1 MSTHTERPKSRA
13 LPALIAGALACTA
26 LAPFAR
32 ADEPDPAATA
42 HARQLAVAV
51 CGTCHGVQ
59 GNSEQPKFPR
69 LAGQASAYLATQ
81 LHNFR
86 AQTRGD
92 PDAIS
97 YMWGMASALDDETI
111 EALAQYYARQN
122 PGRVPV
128 RDAALVSLGRSIYE
142 NGLPQKGVPP
152 CAGCHGSDAHGMA
165 GFPRLAGQHGQYV
178 LKQLASF
185 QSNMRNVAAMH
196 GVALN
201 LRTPEMEAVAAY
213 LQGLP

>member
-1 MSTHTERPKSRA
+1 MSARA
-13 LPALIAGALACTA
+13 ELRHLLALIAGTFTCVALAGSA
-26 LAPFAR
+26 Y
-32 ADEPDPAATA
+32 ADEPDAAAAA

-59 GNSEQPKFPR
+59 GNSQQPKFPR
-69 LAGQASAYLATQ
+69 LAGQGASYLGAQ
-81 LHNFR
+81 LRNFR

-97 YMWGMASALDDETI
+97 YMWGMASALNDETI
-111 EALAQYYARQN
+111 DALAQYYTHQSA
-122 PGRVPV
+122 GRVPV
-128 RDAALVSLGRSIYE
+128 RDAALVASGRSIYE
-142 NGLPQKGVPP
+142 KGLPDKGVPP
-152 CAGCHGSDAHGMA
+152 CAGCHGSDAHGVA
-165 GFPRLAGQHGQYV
+165 DFPRLAGQHSQYI

-196 GVALN
+196 GVAVN